1 MDLSLPEMRFW
12 RAFGYP
18 CMSAIAGQ
26 TAQFSL
32 YVRDVREV
40 PHFYRRREGGW
51 NRGCRDEIPARKHVT
66 NFGSNASCLI
76 SGGVKP
82 TACIQNQDAIDVMNQ
97 DNTLN
102 YKVCVGQKSKSG

>member
-1 MDLSLPEMRFW
+1 MYGKFLTFIEEEKEDGIGE
-12 RAFGYP
+12 
-18 CMSAIAGQ
+18 
-26 TAQFSL
+26 
-32 YVRDVREV
+32 
-40 PHFYRRREGGW
+40 
-51 NRGCRDEIPARKHVT
+51 CRDEIPARKHVT